1 MLLWK
6 ISLKFTAVKFELNK
20 INYLYLSYIF
30 YCARYL
36 KSLFSFYAKFNCVI
50 KFVIYCQNLRL
61 ISIRFQIT
69 TCKKIQ
75 NIKSS
80 VEITVRNF
88 LIITLKNLLNKKLKS
103 KNLDFFW

>member
-20 INYLYLSYIF
+20 INYLYHIF

-50 KFVIYCQNLRL
+50 KFVIYCQNFRL

-69 TCKKIQ
+69 TCKLAKKKK
-75 NIKSS
+75 NTSIKSS

-88 LIITLKNLLNKKLKS
+88 LIINLKNLLNKKLKA
-103 KNLDFFW
+103 KI